1 MWSCKEHAL
10 AGRLPN
16 HHTMPRSGWV
26 AATLS
31 GTLVAVAHGK
41 PHTDHLQLSYCSSIK
56 DSQPD
61 AIMPKWS
68 RHERP
73 CTFPGDLPLL
83 NKARS
88 QCQAKLRL
96 EPLDNDQGSKAPR

>member
-61 AIMPKWS
+61 APLKDNAEVVAS
-68 RHERP
+68 RAPVHIS
-73 CTFPGDLPLL
+73 G
-83 NKARS
+83 RS
-88 QCQAKLRL
+88 ATT
-96 EPLDNDQGSKAPR
+96 